1 MAQEIGRRMTE
12 AGGLDAAGD
21 VYWLRADELG
31 RAASA
36 LDAGQPLAD
45 HRPLVAARRATWAA
59 ERAATPPL
67 ALPLGE
73 GNKFLGI
80 DWTSMASARP
90 DQDEGDTLRGT
101 GASPGRVVAV
111 GRVIHGPEEFGE
123 LWQGEVLVA
132 KITTPA
138 WTPLFMLAAGVV
150 TDVGGPLSHGS
161 IVAREY
167 GIPAVMGTGVATSRI
182 HSGDDLAIDGD
193 AGTVTI
199 VRPGIAWHWPAPEAA
214 TRLEKPR
221 RRWVVPLLAGLALLG
236 SLLVAVRLMRR
247 RSR

>member
-1 MAQEIGRRMTE
+1 MVQEIGRRMAE

-21 VYWLRADELG
+21 VYWLRADELEM
-31 RAASA
+31 AARA
-36 LDAGQPLAD
+36 LDAGRPLID
-45 HRPLVAARRATWAA
+45 HRPLVASRRATWAA

-67 ALPLGE
+67 ALPRGE

-90 DQDEGDTLRGT
+90 DQDEGDTLRGAGT
-101 GASPGRVVAV
+101 SPGQVIAV
-111 GRVIHGPEEFGE
+111 GRVIHGPEEFSQLG
-123 LWQGEVLVA
+123 QGEILVA

-138 WTPLFMLAAGVV
+138 WTPLFMIAGGVV

-167 GIPAVMGTGVATSRI
+167 HIPAVMGTGMATGRI
-182 HSGDDLAIDGD
+182 HSGDELAVDGD

-199 VRPGIAWHWPAPEAA
+199 VQPGAPWRWPAAEASS
-214 TRLEKPR
+214 RRENPR
-221 RRWVVPLLAGLALLG
+221 RRLLFPLIAGLAFLG
-236 SLLVAVRLMRR
+236 GLLVAVRLIRR
-247 RSR
+247 KKR